1 MEFEIFKSNI
11 CHDVKRMGDINFLIY
26 ILQSSKINDYFE
38 KKMYF
43 ESFYL
48 LAMVDYLSRIN
59 NVPIAVEYDYIRK
72 YKLDT
77 IIYPSSILA
86 KSFIFKNNKPKE
98 KSIKECIPEFF
109 QYNII
114 ENEIRNVC

>member
-1 MEFEIFKSNI
+1 MEFELFKSNI
-11 CHDVKRMGDINFLIY
+11 CHAVKRMGDIDFLIH
-26 ILQSSKINDYFE
+26 ILQSTQIQDYFE

-72 YKLDT
+72 YKLDR

-86 KSFIFKNNKPKE
+86 QSFVFKSDKPKK

-109 QYNII
+109 KYNII